1 MKKILLSAHIVTIV
15 LLLAACGGGSKT
27 SSASLQGDTI
37 PLKYAE
43 NLTLVKGEGYTEAR
57 LRNPWDTTALL
68 HTYILVEKDKPL
80 PNRLPEGT
88 LVRTPLSNA
97 LVYTAVHCNLIQELG
112 AVESIGGI
120 CELQYIKVPEI
131 IEGCRNGTIVNAG
144 EGTNPDMEKIIDLH
158 PDALLLS
165 PYENSGGHGQV
176 EKLKIPIIEC
186 ADYME
191 TSALGSA
198 EWIRFYGLLF
208 HQSAKADSIF
218 DIVEKNYN
226 ELKALAISQPTQPKV
241 MCELKSGS
249 AWYVPGGNS
258 TTGKLYND
266 AGGDYLFDHY
276 PNSGAVPLSFE
287 TVFDKA
293 QDADVWLMKY
303 NQPTDKTLSGIRK
316 DYSPYAQFKAFKDS
330 QVYGCNTNYAAYY
343 EDFPFHPDLVLK
355 DLIKIFH
362 PSLLPEYELKY
373 FSKLA
378 E

>member
-1 MKKILLSAHIVTIV
+1 MKKTLLSAYIVTLV
-15 LLLAACGGGSKT
+15 LLLSACGRGSKT
-27 SSASLQGDTI
+27 SSAFEGEIL

-43 NLTLVKGEGYTEAR
+43 NLTLIQGEGYTEAR
-57 LRNPWDTTALL
+57 LRNPWDTTSILR
-68 HTYILVEKDKPL
+68 TYILVDKDKEVPDH
-80 PNRLPEGT
+80 LPEGT
-88 LVRTPLSNA
+88 LVRTPLSKA
-97 LVYTAVHCNLIQELG
+97 LVYTATHCNLIHELG
-112 AVESIGGI
+112 AVKSIGGI
-120 CELQYIKVPEI
+120 CEIQYIKVPEI
-131 IEGCRNGTIVNAG
+131 VEGCQNGTIVNAG
-144 EGTNPDMEKIIDLH
+144 EGTNPDIEKIIDLH

-208 HQSAKADSIF
+208 GREALADSIF
-218 DIVEKNYN
+218 AEVEKNYN
-226 ELKALAISQPTQPKV
+226 EWKALATAQPVKPRL
-241 MCELKSGS
+241 MCEVKSGS
-249 AWYVPGGNS
+249 AWYVSGGRS
-258 TTGKLYND
+258 TTGKLYAD
-266 AGGDYLFDHY
+266 AGADYVFASY
-276 PNSGAVPLSFE
+276 PNAGGVPLSFE

-303 NQPTDKTLSGIRK
+303 NHPTDKTYQSLQE
-316 DYSPYAQFKAFKDS
+316 DYAPYANFKAFKNKNI
-330 QVYGCNTNYAAYY
+330 YYCNTAYRPYY
-343 EDFPFHPDLVLK
+343 EDFPFHPDRVLK

>member
-1 MKKILLSAHIVTIV
+1 MKKFLLSAHIVTIV
-15 LLLAACGGGSKT
+15 LLLSACSGGSKT
-27 SSASLQGDTI
+27 SSAIHGEII

-43 NLTLVKGEGYTEAR
+43 NLKLIKGEGYTEAV
-57 LRNPWDTTALL
+57 LRNPWDTTSILR
-68 HTYILVEKDKPL
+68 TYILVDKDKEVPDH
-80 PNRLPEGT
+80 LPEGT
-88 LVRTPLSNA
+88 LVRTPLSKA
-97 LVYTAVHCNLIQELG
+97 LVYTATHCHLIHELG
-112 AVESIGGI
+112 AVKSIGGI
-120 CELQYIKVPEI
+120 CEIQYIKVPEI
-131 IEGCRNGTIVNAG
+131 VEGCQNGTIVNAG
-144 EGTNPDMEKIIDLH
+144 EGTNPNIEKIIDLH

-208 HQSAKADSIF
+208 GKEALADSIF
-218 DIVEKNYN
+218 AEVEKNYN
-226 ELKALAISQPTQPKV
+226 EWKALATAQPVKPRL
-241 MCELKSGS
+241 MCEVKSGS
-249 AWYVPGGNS
+249 AWYVSGGRS
-258 TTGKLYND
+258 TTGKIYAD
-266 AGGDYLFDHY
+266 AGADYVFASY
-276 PNSGAVPLSFE
+276 PNAGGVPLSFE

-303 NQPTDKTLSGIRK
+303 NHPTDKTYQSLQE
-316 DYSPYAQFKAFKDS
+316 DYAPYANFKAFKEKNI
-330 QVYGCNTNYAAYY
+330 YHCNTAYRPYY
-343 EDFPFHPDLVLK
+343 EDFPFHPDRVLK

>member
-1 MKKILLSAHIVTIV
+1 MKKTLLSAYIVTLV
-15 LLLAACGGGSKT
+15 LLLSACGGGSKT
-27 SSASLQGDTI
+27 SSAFDGEII

-43 NLTLVKGEGYTEAR
+43 NLTLIKGEGYTEAR

-68 HTYILVEKDKPL
+68 RTYILVDKDSEMPKH
-80 PNRLPEGT
+80 LPEGT
-88 LVRTPLSNA
+88 LVRTPLSKA
-97 LVYTAVHCNLIQELG
+97 LVYTATHCNLIHELG
-112 AVESIGGI
+112 TVKSIGGI

-131 IEGCRNGTIVNAG
+131 IEGCQNGTIVNAG

-158 PDALLLS
+158 PYALLLS
-165 PYENSGGHGQV
+165 PYENCGGHGQV
-176 EKLKIPIIEC
+176 EKLKTPIIEC

-208 HQSAKADSIF
+208 GRETLADSIF
-218 DIVEKNYN
+218 AEVEKNYN
-226 ELKALAISQPTQPKV
+226 ELKALATSQPVKPRLV
-241 MCELKSGS
+241 CELKSGS
-249 AWYVPGGNS
+249 AWYVSGGRS
-258 TTGKLYND
+258 TTGKLYAD
-266 AGGDYLFDHY
+266 AGADYVFASY
-276 PNSGAVPLSFE
+276 PNPGGVPLSFE

-303 NQPTDKTLSGIRK
+303 NHPTDKTYKSLRE
-316 DYSPYAQFKAFKDS
+316 DYAPYANFKAFKEKNI
-330 QVYGCNTNYAAYY
+330 YHCNTAHKKYY
-343 EDFPFHPDLVLK
+343 EDFPFHPDKVLK

>member
-1 MKKILLSAHIVTIV
+1 MKKFILSAHIVTIV
-15 LLLAACGGGSKT
+15 LLLSACGGGGKT
-27 SSASLQGDTI
+27 SSAFEGKVL

-43 NLTLVKGEGYTEAR
+43 NLTLIQSEGYTEAR
-57 LRNPWDTTALL
+57 LRNPWDTTSILR
-68 HTYILVEKDKPL
+68 TYILVDKDKEV
-80 PNRLPEGT
+80 PNHLPEGT
-88 LVRTPLSNA
+88 LVRTPLSKA
-97 LVYTAVHCNLIQELG
+97 LVYTATHCNLIHELG
-112 AVESIGGI
+112 AIKSIGGI
-120 CELQYIKVPEI
+120 CEIQYIKVPEI
-131 IEGCRNGTIVNAG
+131 VEGCANGTIVNAG
-144 EGTNPDMEKIIDLH
+144 EGTNPDIEKIIDLH

-208 HQSAKADSIF
+208 GREALADSIF
-218 DIVEKNYN
+218 AEVEKNYN
-226 ELKALAISQPTQPKV
+226 DLKVLATAQQARPRL
-241 MCELKSGS
+241 MCEVKSGS
-249 AWYVPGGNS
+249 AWYVSGGRS
-258 TTGKLYND
+258 TTGKLYAD
-266 AGGDYLFDHY
+266 AGADYIFASY
-276 PNSGAVPLSFE
+276 PNAGGVPLSFE

-303 NQPTDKTLSGIRK
+303 NHPKDKTYQSLQE
-316 DYSPYAQFKAFKDS
+316 DYAPYANFKAFKDKNI
-330 QVYGCNTNYAAYY
+330 YHCNTAYRPYY
-343 EDFPFHPDLVLK
+343 EDFPFHPDRVLK

-362 PSLLPEYELKY
+362 PSLLPEHELKY

>member
-1 MKKILLSAHIVTIV
+1 MKKFYYLSIVSLV
-15 LLLAACGGGSKT
+15 LLLSACGGGSKT
-27 SSASLQGDTI
+27 SSAFEGEVL

-43 NLTLVKGEGYTEAR
+43 NLTLIQGDGYTEAR
-57 LRNPWDTTALL
+57 LRNPWDTTSILR
-68 HTYILVEKDKPL
+68 TYILVDKDKEV
-80 PNRLPEGT
+80 PNHLPEGT
-88 LVRTPLSNA
+88 LVRTPLSKA
-97 LVYTAVHCNLIQELG
+97 LVYTATHCNLIHELG
-112 AVESIGGI
+112 AVKSIGGI
-120 CELQYIKVPEI
+120 CEIQYIKVPEI
-131 IEGCRNGTIVNAG
+131 VEGCANGTIVNAG
-144 EGTNPDMEKIIDLH
+144 EGTNPDIEKIIDLH

-208 HQSAKADSIF
+208 GREALADSIF
-218 DIVEKNYN
+218 AEVEKNYN
-226 ELKALAISQPTQPKV
+226 DLKALATAQQARPRL
-241 MCELKSGS
+241 MCEVKSGS
-249 AWYVPGGNS
+249 AWYVSGGRS
-258 TTGKLYND
+258 TTGKLYAD
-266 AGGDYLFDHY
+266 AGADYIFASY
-276 PNSGAVPLSFE
+276 PNAGGVPLSFE

-303 NQPTDKTLSGIRK
+303 NHPTDKTYQSLQE
-316 DYSPYAQFKAFKDS
+316 DYAPYANFKAFKDKNI
-330 QVYGCNTNYAAYY
+330 YHCNTAYRPYY
-343 EDFPFHPDLVLK
+343 EDFPFHPDRVLK

-362 PSLLPEYELKY
+362 PSLLPEHELKY

>member
-1 MKKILLSAHIVTIV
+1 MKKFILSAHIVTIV
-15 LLLAACGGGSKT
+15 LLLSACSGGSKT
-27 SSASLQGDTI
+27 SSVFEGEIL

-43 NLTLVKGEGYTEAR
+43 NLTLIQGEGYTEAV
-57 LRNPWDTTALL
+57 LRNPWDSTSILRS
-68 HTYILVEKDKPL
+68 YILVDKDKEVPEH
-80 PNRLPEGT
+80 LPEGT
-88 LVRTPLSNA
+88 IVRTPLSKA
-97 LVYTAVHCNLIQELG
+97 LVYTATHCNLIHELG

-120 CELQYIKVPEI
+120 CEIQYIKVPEI
-131 IEGCRNGTIVNAG
+131 VEGCKNGTIVNAG
-144 EGTNPDMEKIIDLH
+144 EGTNPDIEKIIDLH

-198 EWIRFYGLLF
+198 EWIRFFGMLF
-208 HQSAKADSIF
+208 GCEAKADSIF
-218 DIVEKNYN
+218 ADVEKNYN
-226 ELKALAISQPTQPKV
+226 ELKQLATQQAKKPKL
-241 MCELKSGS
+241 MCEWKSGS
-249 AWYVPGGNS
+249 AWYVPGGRS
-258 TTGKLYND
+258 TTGKLYAD
-266 AGGDYLFDHY
+266 AGADYAFAHY

-293 QDADVWLMKY
+293 QDADIWLMKY
-303 NQPTDKTLSGIRK
+303 NQANDRTMTSMRE
-316 DYSPYAQFKAFKDS
+316 DYAPYAQFKAYKQK
-330 QVYGCNTNYAAYY
+330 QVYGCNTAYKRYY
-343 EDFPFHPDLVLK
+343 EDFPFHPDRVLK

-373 FSKLA
+373 FSNLA

>member
-1 MKKILLSAHIVTIV
+1 MKKFYYLSIVSLV
-15 LLLAACGGGSKT
+15 LLLSACGGGSKT
-27 SSASLQGDTI
+27 SSAFEGEVL

-43 NLTLVKGEGYTEAR
+43 NLTLIQGDGYTEAR
-57 LRNPWDTTALL
+57 LRNPWDTTSILR
-68 HTYILVEKDKPL
+68 TYILVDKDKEV
-80 PNRLPEGT
+80 PNHLPEGT
-88 LVRTPLSNA
+88 LVRTPLSKA
-97 LVYTAVHCNLIQELG
+97 LVYTATHCNLIHELG
-112 AVESIGGI
+112 AVKSIGGI
-120 CELQYIKVPEI
+120 CEIQYIKVPEI
-131 IEGCRNGTIVNAG
+131 VEGCANGTIVNAG
-144 EGTNPDMEKIIDLH
+144 EGTNPDIEKIIDLH

-208 HQSAKADSIF
+208 GREALADSIF
-218 DIVEKNYN
+218 AEVEKNYN
-226 ELKALAISQPTQPKV
+226 DLKALATAQQARPRL
-241 MCELKSGS
+241 MCEVKSGS
-249 AWYVPGGNS
+249 AWYVSGGRS
-258 TTGKLYND
+258 TTGKLYAD
-266 AGGDYLFDHY
+266 AGADYIFASY
-276 PNSGAVPLSFE
+276 PNAGGVPLSFE

-303 NQPTDKTLSGIRK
+303 NHPTDKTYQSLQE
-316 DYSPYAQFKAFKDS
+316 DYAPYANFKAFKDKNI
-330 QVYGCNTNYAAYY
+330 YYCNTAYRPYY
-343 EDFPFHPDLVLK
+343 EDFPFHPDRVLK

>member
-1 MKKILLSAHIVTIV
+1 MKKFLLSVQIVTLVLLLSA
-15 LLLAACGGGSKT
+15 CGGRSKT
-27 SSASLQGDTI
+27 SSAFVNEETI

-43 NLTLVKGEGYTEAR
+43 NLTLIKGNGYTEAR
-57 LRNPWDTTALL
+57 LRNPWDTTRILS
-68 HTYILVEKDKPL
+68 TYILVDKDKEMPDH
-80 PNRLPEGT
+80 LPEGT
-88 LVRTPLSNA
+88 IVRTPLSNA
-97 LVYTAVHCNLIQELG
+97 LVYTGVHCALIKELG
-112 AVESIGGI
+112 AVKSIGGI

-131 IEGCRNGTIVNAG
+131 QEGCQNGTIVNAG
-144 EGTNPDMEKIIDLH
+144 EGTNPDIEKIINMH

-176 EKLKIPIIEC
+176 EKLKVPIIEC

-218 DIVEKNYN
+218 TIVEKNYN
-226 ELKALAISQPTQPKV
+226 ELKELAASQSVKPKV

-249 AWYVPGGNS
+249 AWYVPGGRS
-258 TTGKLYND
+258 TTGKLYKD
-266 AGGDYLFDHY
+266 AGGDYVFEHY

-287 TVFDKA
+287 TIFDKA
-293 QDADVWLMKY
+293 QEADIWVMKY
-303 NQPTDKTLSGIRK
+303 NQPTDKTLSGIRE
-316 DYSPYAQFKAFKDS
+316 DYSPYTRFKAYQQKK
-330 QVYGCNTNYAAYY
+330 VYGCNTAYRTYY

-355 DLIKIFH
+355 DLIRIFH
-362 PSLLPEYELKY
+362 PSLLPDYELKY
-373 FSKLA
+373 FSNLA

>member
-1 MKKILLSAHIVTIV
+1 MKKILLSAHIVTII

-27 SSASLQGDTI
+27 SSVSLQGDTI

-131 IEGCRNGTIVNAG
+131 IEGCRNGSIVNAG
-144 EGTNPDMEKIIDLH
+144 EGSNPDMEKIIDLH

-218 DIVEKNYN
+218 AIVEKNYN

-303 NQPTDKTLSGIRK
+303 NQPTDKTLSGIRN
-316 DYSPYAQFKAFKDS
+316 DYSPYAQFKAFKDG

>member
-1 MKKILLSAHIVTIV
+1 MNKFLLSAQIVILV
-15 LLLAACGGGSKT
+15 LLLSACGGRGKT
-27 SSASLQGDTI
+27 SVAHTEGEII

-43 NLTLVKGEGYTEAR
+43 NLMLIKGEGYTEAR

-68 HTYILVEKDKPL
+68 RTYILVDKDKPL
-80 PNRLPEGT
+80 PDALPEGT
-88 LVRTPLSNA
+88 LVRTPLSKA
-97 LVYTAVHCNLIQELG
+97 LVYTAVHCNLIKELG
-112 AVESIGGI
+112 AVTSIGGI

-131 IEGCRNGTIVNAG
+131 IEGCRKGTIVNAG
-144 EGTNPDMEKIIDLH
+144 EGTNSDIEKIIDLH
-158 PDALLLS
+158 PDAILLS

-208 HQSAKADSIF
+208 HHTSKADSIF
-218 DIVEKNYN
+218 ALVEENYN
-226 ELKALAISQPTQPKV
+226 ELKDLATSQATKPKL

-249 AWYVPGGNS
+249 AWYVPGGRS
-258 TTGKLYND
+258 TTGKLYKD
-266 AGGDYLFDHY
+266 AGADYQFDHY
-276 PNSGAVPLSFE
+276 PNSGAIPLSFE

-303 NQPTDKTLSGIRK
+303 NRPTDKTLKDIRE
-316 DYSPYAQFKAFKDS
+316 DYAPYANFKAFKN
-330 QVYGCNTNYAAYY
+330 QNVYGCNTAHKEYY
-343 EDFPFHPDLVLK
+343 EDFPFHPDKVLK

-362 PSLLPEYELKY
+362 PNLLPEYELKY

>member
-1 MKKILLSAHIVTIV
+1 MKKFYYLSIVSLV
-15 LLLAACGGGSKT
+15 LLLSACGGGSKT
-27 SSASLQGDTI
+27 SSAFEGEVL

-43 NLTLVKGEGYTEAR
+43 NLTLIQGDGYTEAR
-57 LRNPWDTTALL
+57 LRNPWDTTSILR
-68 HTYILVEKDKPL
+68 TYILVDKDKEV
-80 PNRLPEGT
+80 PNHLPEGT
-88 LVRTPLSNA
+88 LVRTPLSKA
-97 LVYTAVHCNLIQELG
+97 LVYTATHCNLIHELG
-112 AVESIGGI
+112 AVKSIGGI
-120 CELQYIKVPEI
+120 CEIQYIKVPEI
-131 IEGCRNGTIVNAG
+131 VEGCAIGTIVNAG
-144 EGTNPDMEKIIDLH
+144 EGTNPDIEKIIDLH

-208 HQSAKADSIF
+208 GREALADSIF
-218 DIVEKNYN
+218 EEVEKNYN
-226 ELKALAISQPTQPKV
+226 DLKALATAQQARPRL
-241 MCELKSGS
+241 MCEVKSGS
-249 AWYVPGGNS
+249 AWYVSGGRS
-258 TTGKLYND
+258 TTGKLYAD
-266 AGGDYLFDHY
+266 AGADYIFASY
-276 PNSGAVPLSFE
+276 PNAGGVPLSFE

-303 NQPTDKTLSGIRK
+303 NHPKDKTYQSLQE
-316 DYSPYAQFKAFKDS
+316 DYAPYANFKAFKDKNI
-330 QVYGCNTNYAAYY
+330 YHCNTAYRPYY
-343 EDFPFHPDLVLK
+343 EDFPFHPDRVLK

-362 PSLLPEYELKY
+362 PSLLPEHELKY

>member
-1 MKKILLSAHIVTIV
+1 MV
-15 LLLAACGGGSKT
+15 LLLSACGGGGKT
-27 SSASLQGDTI
+27 SSAPDQEKII

-43 NLTLVKGEGYTEAR
+43 NLTLIKGEGYTEAR
-57 LRNPWDTTALL
+57 LRNPWDTTRTLQ
-68 HTYILVEKDKPL
+68 TYILVEKDKPMPDHL
-80 PNRLPEGT
+80 PPGT
-88 LVRTPLSNA
+88 IVRTPLSKA
-97 LVYTAVHCNLIQELG
+97 LVYTGVHCALIHELG
-112 AVESIGGI
+112 MVKSIGGI

-131 IEGCRNGTIVNAG
+131 IEGCRKGTIVNAG
-144 EGTNPDMEKIIDLH
+144 EGTNPDIEKIIDLH

-176 EKLKIPIIEC
+176 EKLKVPIIEC

-208 HQSAKADSIF
+208 HQQAKADSIF
-218 DIVEKNYN
+218 AIVEKNYN
-226 ELKALAISQPTQPKV
+226 ELKALASSQAKKPKV

-249 AWYVPGGNS
+249 AWYVPGGRS
-258 TTGKLYND
+258 TTGKLYKD
-266 AGGDYLFDHY
+266 AGGDYLFDSY

-303 NQPTDKTLSGIRK
+303 NQASDKTLSGIRE
-316 DYSPYAQFKAFKDS
+316 DYSPYANFKAFKERN
-330 QVYGCNTNYAAYY
+330 VYGCNTGYHTYY

>member
-1 MKKILLSAHIVTIV
+1 MKKFLLSVQIVTLVLLLSA
-15 LLLAACGGGSKT
+15 CGGRSKT
-27 SSASLQGDTI
+27 SSAFVNEETI

-43 NLTLVKGEGYTEAR
+43 NLTLIKGNGYTEAR
-57 LRNPWDTTALL
+57 LRNPWDTTRILS
-68 HTYILVEKDKPL
+68 TYILVDKDKEMPDH
-80 PNRLPEGT
+80 LPEGT
-88 LVRTPLSNA
+88 IVRTPLSNA
-97 LVYTAVHCNLIQELG
+97 LVYTGVHCALIKELG
-112 AVESIGGI
+112 AVKSIGGI

-131 IEGCRNGTIVNAG
+131 QEGCQNGTIVNAG
-144 EGTNPDMEKIIDLH
+144 EGTNPDIEKIIDMH

-176 EKLKIPIIEC
+176 EKLKVPIIEC

-218 DIVEKNYN
+218 AIVEKNYN
-226 ELKALAISQPTQPKV
+226 ELKELAASQSVKPKV

-249 AWYVPGGNS
+249 AWYVPGGRS
-258 TTGKLYND
+258 TTGKLYKD
-266 AGGDYLFDHY
+266 AGGDYVFDHY

-293 QDADVWLMKY
+293 QEADIWVMKY
-303 NQPTDKTLSGIRK
+303 NQPTDKTLSGIRE
-316 DYSPYAQFKAFKDS
+316 DYSPYTRFKAYQQKN
-330 QVYGCNTNYAAYY
+330 VYGCNTAYRTYY

-355 DLIKIFH
+355 DLIRIFH
-362 PSLLPEYELKY
+362 PSLLPDYELKY
-373 FSKLA
+373 FSNLA

>member
-1 MKKILLSAHIVTIV
+1 MKKFYYLSIVSLV
-15 LLLAACGGGSKT
+15 LLLSACGGGSKT
-27 SSASLQGDTI
+27 SSAFEGEVL

-43 NLTLVKGEGYTEAR
+43 NLTLIQGDGYTEAR
-57 LRNPWDTTALL
+57 LRNPWDTTSILR
-68 HTYILVEKDKPL
+68 TYILVDKDKEV
-80 PNRLPEGT
+80 PNHLPEGT
-88 LVRTPLSNA
+88 LVRTPLSKA
-97 LVYTAVHCNLIQELG
+97 LVYTATHCNLIHELG
-112 AVESIGGI
+112 AVKSIGGI
-120 CELQYIKVPEI
+120 CEIQYIKVPEI
-131 IEGCRNGTIVNAG
+131 IEGCANGTIVNAG
-144 EGTNPDMEKIIDLH
+144 EGTNPDIEKIIDLH

-208 HQSAKADSIF
+208 GREALADSIF
-218 DIVEKNYN
+218 AEVEKNYN
-226 ELKALAISQPTQPKV
+226 DLKALATAQQARPRL
-241 MCELKSGS
+241 MCEVKSGS
-249 AWYVPGGNS
+249 AWYVSGGRS
-258 TTGKLYND
+258 TTGKLYAD
-266 AGGDYLFDHY
+266 AGADYVFSSY
-276 PNSGAVPLSFE
+276 TNAGGVPLSFE

-303 NQPTDKTLSGIRK
+303 NHPTDKTYQSLQE
-316 DYSPYAQFKAFKDS
+316 DYAPYANFKAFKDKNI
-330 QVYGCNTNYAAYY
+330 YYCNTAYRPYY
-343 EDFPFHPDLVLK
+343 EDFPFHPDRVLK

>member
-1 MKKILLSAHIVTIV
+1 MKKFYYLSIVTIV
-15 LLLAACGGGSKT
+15 LLLSACSGGSKT
-27 SSASLQGDTI
+27 SSAFEGEVL

-43 NLTLVKGEGYTEAR
+43 NLTLIQGEGYTEAR
-57 LRNPWDTTALL
+57 LRNPWDTTSILR
-68 HTYILVEKDKPL
+68 TYILVDKDKEV
-80 PNRLPEGT
+80 PNHLPEGT
-88 LVRTPLSNA
+88 LVRTPLSKA
-97 LVYTAVHCNLIQELG
+97 LVYTATHCNLIHELG
-112 AVESIGGI
+112 AVKSIGGI
-120 CELQYIKVPEI
+120 CEIQYIKVPEI
-131 IEGCRNGTIVNAG
+131 VEGCANGTIVNAG
-144 EGTNPDMEKIIDLH
+144 EGTNPDIEKIIDLH

-208 HQSAKADSIF
+208 GREALADSIF
-218 DIVEKNYN
+218 AEVEKNYN
-226 ELKALAISQPTQPKV
+226 DLKALATSQPIKPRL
-241 MCELKSGS
+241 MCEVKSGS
-249 AWYVPGGNS
+249 AWYVSGGRS
-258 TTGKLYND
+258 TTGKLYAD
-266 AGGDYLFDHY
+266 AGADYVFSSY
-276 PNSGAVPLSFE
+276 TNAGGVPLSFE

-303 NQPTDKTLSGIRK
+303 NHPTDKTYQSLQE
-316 DYSPYAQFKAFKDS
+316 DYAPYANFKAFKEKNI
-330 QVYGCNTNYAAYY
+330 YHCNTAYRPYY
-343 EDFPFHPDLVLK
+343 EDFPFHPDRVLK

>member
-1 MKKILLSAHIVTIV
+1 MKKFLLSVQIVTLVLLLSA
-15 LLLAACGGGSKT
+15 CGGRSKT
-27 SSASLQGDTI
+27 SSAFVNEEII

-43 NLTLVKGEGYTEAR
+43 NLTLIKGNGYTEAR
-57 LRNPWDTTALL
+57 LRNPWDTTRILR
-68 HTYILVEKDKPL
+68 TYILVDKDKEM
-80 PNRLPEGT
+80 PNHLPEGT
-88 LVRTPLSNA
+88 IVRTPLSNA
-97 LVYTAVHCNLIQELG
+97 LVYTGVHCALIKELG
-112 AVESIGGI
+112 AVKSIGGI

-131 IEGCRNGTIVNAG
+131 QEGCQNGTIVNAG
-144 EGTNPDMEKIIDLH
+144 EGTNPDIEKIIDMH

-176 EKLKIPIIEC
+176 EKLKVPIIEC

-218 DIVEKNYN
+218 TIVEKNYN
-226 ELKALAISQPTQPKV
+226 ELKELAASQSVKPKV

-249 AWYVPGGNS
+249 AWYVPGGRS
-258 TTGKLYND
+258 TTGKLYKD
-266 AGGDYLFDHY
+266 AGGDYVFEHY

-287 TVFDKA
+287 TIFDKA
-293 QDADVWLMKY
+293 QEADVWVMKY
-303 NQPTDKTLSGIRK
+303 NQPTDKTLSGIRE
-316 DYSPYAQFKAFKDS
+316 DYSPYTRFKAYQQKK
-330 QVYGCNTNYAAYY
+330 VYGCNTAYRRYY

-355 DLIKIFH
+355 DLIRIFH
-362 PSLLPEYELKY
+362 PSLLPDYELKY
-373 FSKLA
+373 FSNLA

>member
-1 MKKILLSAHIVTIV
+1 MKKFILSAHIVTIV
-15 LLLAACGGGSKT
+15 LLLSACGGGGKT
-27 SSASLQGDTI
+27 SSAFEGKVL

-43 NLTLVKGEGYTEAR
+43 NLTLIQGEGYTEAV
-57 LRNPWDTTALL
+57 LRNPWDTTSILR
-68 HTYILVEKDKPL
+68 TYILVDKNKEVPDH
-80 PNRLPEGT
+80 LPEGT
-88 LVRTPLSNA
+88 LVRTPLSKA
-97 LVYTAVHCNLIQELG
+97 LVYTATHCNLIHELG
-112 AVESIGGI
+112 AVKSIGGI
-120 CELQYIKVPEI
+120 CEIQYIKVPEI
-131 IEGCRNGTIVNAG
+131 IEECKNGTIVNAG
-144 EGTNPDMEKIIDLH
+144 EGTNPDIEKIIDLH

-208 HQSAKADSIF
+208 GREALADSIF
-218 DIVEKNYN
+218 AKVEKNYN
-226 ELKALAISQPTQPKV
+226 EWKALATAQPVKPRL
-241 MCELKSGS
+241 MCEVKSGS
-249 AWYVPGGNS
+249 AWYVSGGRS
-258 TTGKLYND
+258 TTGKLYAD
-266 AGGDYLFDHY
+266 AGADYVFASY
-276 PNSGAVPLSFE
+276 PNAGGVPLSFE

-303 NQPTDKTLSGIRK
+303 NHPTDKTYQSLQE
-316 DYSPYAQFKAFKDS
+316 DYAPYANFKAFKNKNI
-330 QVYGCNTNYAAYY
+330 YYCNTAYRPYY
-343 EDFPFHPDLVLK
+343 EDFPFHPDRVLK

>member
-1 MKKILLSAHIVTIV
+1 MKKFILSAHIVIIV
-15 LLLAACGGGSKT
+15 LLLSACGGGSKT
-27 SSASLQGDTI
+27 SSAFEGKVL

-43 NLTLVKGEGYTEAR
+43 NLTLIQGEGYTEAV
-57 LRNPWDTTALL
+57 LRNPWDTTSILR
-68 HTYILVEKDKPL
+68 TYILVDKDKEVPDH
-80 PNRLPEGT
+80 LPEGT
-88 LVRTPLSNA
+88 IVRTPLSKA
-97 LVYTAVHCNLIQELG
+97 LVYTATHCHLIHELG
-112 AVESIGGI
+112 AVKSIGGI
-120 CELQYIKVPEI
+120 CEIQYIKVPEI
-131 IEGCRNGTIVNAG
+131 IEGCKNGTIVNAG
-144 EGTNPDMEKIIDLH
+144 EGTNPDIEKIIDLH

-198 EWIRFYGLLF
+198 EWIRFYGMLF
-208 HQSAKADSIF
+208 GREALADSIF
-218 DIVEKNYN
+218 AEVEKNYN
-226 ELKALAISQPTQPKV
+226 ELKALASSQSTQPKL
-241 MCELKSGS
+241 MCEVKSGS
-249 AWYVPGGNS
+249 AWYVSGGRS
-258 TTGKLYND
+258 TTGKLYAD
-266 AGGDYLFDHY
+266 AGADYVFASY
-276 PNSGAVPLSFE
+276 PNAGGVPLSFE

-303 NQPTDKTLSGIRK
+303 NHPTDKTYQSLQE
-316 DYSPYAQFKAFKDS
+316 DYAPYANFKAFKDKNI
-330 QVYGCNTNYAAYY
+330 YHCNTAYRPYY
-343 EDFPFHPDLVLK
+343 EDFPFHPDRVLK

>member
-1 MKKILLSAHIVTIV
+1 MKKFLLSVQIVTLVLLLSA
-15 LLLAACGGGSKT
+15 CGGRSKT
-27 SSASLQGDTI
+27 SSAFVNEETI

-43 NLTLVKGEGYTEAR
+43 NLTLIKGNGYTEAR
-57 LRNPWDTTALL
+57 LRNPWDTTRILR
-68 HTYILVEKDKPL
+68 TYILVDKDKEM
-80 PNRLPEGT
+80 PNHLPEGT
-88 LVRTPLSNA
+88 IVRTPLSNA
-97 LVYTAVHCNLIQELG
+97 LVYTGVHCALIKELG
-112 AVESIGGI
+112 AVKSIGGI

-131 IEGCRNGTIVNAG
+131 QEGCQNGTIVNAG
-144 EGTNPDMEKIIDLH
+144 EGTNPDIEKIINMH

-176 EKLKIPIIEC
+176 EKLKVPIIEC

-218 DIVEKNYN
+218 AIVEKNYN
-226 ELKALAISQPTQPKV
+226 ELKELAASQSVKPKV

-249 AWYVPGGNS
+249 AWYVPGGRS
-258 TTGKLYND
+258 TTGKLYKD
-266 AGGDYLFDHY
+266 AGGDYVFDHY

-293 QDADVWLMKY
+293 QEADVWVMKY
-303 NQPTDKTLSGIRK
+303 NQPTDKTLSGIRE
-316 DYSPYAQFKAFKDS
+316 DYSPYTRFKAYQQKK
-330 QVYGCNTNYAAYY
+330 VYGCNTAYRTYY

-355 DLIKIFH
+355 DLIRIFH
-362 PSLLPEYELKY
+362 PSLLPDYELKY
-373 FSKLA
+373 FSNLA

>member
-1 MKKILLSAHIVTIV
+1 MKKFLLSAHIGFMV
-15 LLLAACGGGSKT
+15 LLLSACGGGSKT
-27 SSASLQGDTI
+27 SSALSQEEII

-43 NLTLVKGEGYTEAR
+43 NLTLIKGDGYTEAR
-57 LRNPWDTTALL
+57 LRNPWDTTAILQN
-68 HTYILVEKDKPL
+68 YILIDKDSQVPDHL
-80 PNRLPEGT
+80 PPGT
-88 LVRTPLSNA
+88 IVRTPLSKA
-97 LVYTAVHCNLIQELG
+97 LVYTGVHCALIRELG
-112 AVESIGGI
+112 AVKSIGGI

-131 IEGCRNGTIVNAG
+131 IEGCRKGTIVNAG
-144 EGTNPDMEKIIDLH
+144 EGTNPDIEKIIDLH

-176 EKLKIPIIEC
+176 EKLKVPIIEC

-218 DIVEKNYN
+218 AIVEKNYN
-226 ELKALAISQPTQPKV
+226 ELKAFASSQAKKPKV

-249 AWYVPGGNS
+249 AWYVPGGRS
-258 TTGKLYND
+258 TTGKLYKD
-266 AGGDYLFDHY
+266 AGGDYLFDSY

-303 NQPTDKTLSGIRK
+303 NQASDKTLSGIRE
-316 DYSPYAQFKAFKDS
+316 DYSPYANFKAFKERN
-330 QVYGCNTNYAAYY
+330 VYGCNTGYQTYY

-362 PSLLPEYELKY
+362 PSLLPEYDLKY

>member
-1 MKKILLSAHIVTIV
+1 MKKFLLSAHIVTIV
-15 LLLAACGGGSKT
+15 LLLSACSGGSKT
-27 SSASLQGDTI
+27 SSAIHGEII

-43 NLTLVKGEGYTEAR
+43 NLKLIKGEGYTEAV
-57 LRNPWDTTALL
+57 LRNPWDTTSILR
-68 HTYILVEKDKPL
+68 TYILVDKDKEVPDH
-80 PNRLPEGT
+80 LPEGT
-88 LVRTPLSNA
+88 IVRTPLSKA
-97 LVYTAVHCNLIQELG
+97 LVYTATHCHLIHELG
-112 AVESIGGI
+112 AVKSIGGI
-120 CELQYIKVPEI
+120 CEIQYIKVPEI
-131 IEGCRNGTIVNAG
+131 VEGCANGTIVNAG
-144 EGTNPDMEKIIDLH
+144 EGTNPDIEKIIELH

-208 HQSAKADSIF
+208 GREALADSIF
-218 DIVEKNYN
+218 AEVEKNYN
-226 ELKALAISQPTQPKV
+226 EWKALATAQPVKPRL
-241 MCELKSGS
+241 MCEVKSGS
-249 AWYVPGGNS
+249 AWYVSGGRS
-258 TTGKLYND
+258 TTGKLYAD
-266 AGGDYLFDHY
+266 AGADYVFASY
-276 PNSGAVPLSFE
+276 PNAGGVPLSFE

-303 NQPTDKTLSGIRK
+303 NHPTDKTYQSLQE
-316 DYSPYAQFKAFKDS
+316 DYAPYANFKAFKDKNI
-330 QVYGCNTNYAAYY
+330 YYCNTAYRPYY
-343 EDFPFHPDLVLK
+343 EDFPFHPDRVLK

>member
-1 MKKILLSAHIVTIV
+1 MKKLYYLSIVTIV
-15 LLLAACGGGSKT
+15 LLLSACSGGSKT
-27 SSASLQGDTI
+27 SSAFEGEIL

-43 NLTLVKGEGYTEAR
+43 NLTLIQGEGYTEAR
-57 LRNPWDTTALL
+57 LRNPWDTTSILR
-68 HTYILVEKDKPL
+68 TYILVDKNKEVPDH
-80 PNRLPEGT
+80 LPEGT
-88 LVRTPLSNA
+88 LVRTPLSKA
-97 LVYTAVHCNLIQELG
+97 LVYTATHCNLIHELG
-112 AVESIGGI
+112 AVKSIGGI
-120 CELQYIKVPEI
+120 CEIQYIKVPEI
-131 IEGCRNGTIVNAG
+131 VEGCQNGTIVNAG
-144 EGTNPDMEKIIDLH
+144 EGTNPDIEKIIDLH

-208 HQSAKADSIF
+208 EREALADSIF
-218 DIVEKNYN
+218 AEVEKNYN
-226 ELKALAISQPTQPKV
+226 NLKALATSQPVKPRLV
-241 MCELKSGS
+241 CELKSGS
-249 AWYVPGGNS
+249 AWYVSGGRS
-258 TTGKLYND
+258 TTGKLYAD
-266 AGGDYLFDHY
+266 AGADYVFASY
-276 PNSGAVPLSFE
+276 PNPGGVPLSFE

-303 NQPTDKTLSGIRK
+303 NQPTDKTYKSLRE
-316 DYSPYAQFKAFKDS
+316 DYAPYANFKAFKEKNI
-330 QVYGCNTNYAAYY
+330 YHCNTAHKKYY
-343 EDFPFHPDLVLK
+343 EDFPFHPDKVLK

-362 PSLLPEYELKY
+362 PSLLPEHELKY